1 MHSESSYKLCL
12 KDLSENVVEELT
24 FKLGI
29 DPGVMVQFFQAFGLC
44 AFQSVWAF
52 QAFGFDPKK
61 ILMSSILSILRNIR
75 ELYPDTSVTTS
86 KNVAEALKL
95 YDLVELLDKAK
106 PRELRP
112 ALSLKEIENLT
123 NANNRP
129 TRFFSDVAVL
139 IIDHNEAE
147 KIESFFKALNS
158 QHEVK

>member
-12 KDLSENVVEELT
+12 KDLSENLVEELK

-29 DPGVMVQFFQAFGLC
+29 DPGVIVQFFQAFGL
-44 AFQSVWAF
+44 
-52 QAFGFDPKK
+52 DPKK
-61 ILMSSILSILRNIR
+61 ILMSSILSILRNIG

-95 YDLVELLDKAK
+95 YDPVELLDKAK

-129 TRFFSDVAVL
+129 TRFFSDLAVL
-139 IIDHNEAE
+139 IIDRSSADHNEAE